1 MLAGHKAIGRVAAL
15 GSAAQNKG
23 LQVGQ
28 RTAHGSGYCDTFI
41 RCNQLNFRQGTAPT
55 IMNRGGF
62 AGSLLPSL

>member
-41 RCNQLNFRQGTAPT
+41 RCNQLNFKQGT